1 MEINSFIEELKKLGI
16 TPTEKQLN
24 QLDKYYELLIQY
36 NSVMNLTGITEK
48 KQVYLNT
55 FMIHYV

>member
-36 NSVMNLTGITEK
+36 NSVMNLTGIQK
-48 KQVYLNT
+48 KNKYT
-55 FMIHYV
+55 